1 MSLARRNFLDRI
13 AVFSRTLNSDYLR
26 DKGVVLNSRNEKA
39 RILRNGIS
47 IIAFTILEDFI
58 KERTGEILGG
68 ISTST
73 IAFNL
78 LSPKIQQATTFNAM
92 KSILQRA
99 NNMKRGNEDWLSF
112 IQDEAKNIASSAN
125 FPFSLSKFSLGWDKS
140 NLSTD
145 DISDFM
151 KTFNVQGGWNIIQQL
166 TAKANA
172 TLTSP
177 ETVFTNAAQRRH
189 KAAHNTN
196 ANSLYSDLEDFSK
209 DVKSLAF
216 AYDVLISKGLQHIIN
231 SNPMPVTLDTINFRF
246 LIKDGRVWKEFNAT
260 SNRASRSDRNYNRLL
275 SKIRIRANARNE
287 VLVIKKNLREIDKW
301 LIPYCT

>member
-1 MSLARRNFLDRI
+1 MSLARRNFLDRL

-125 FPFSLSKFSLGWDKS
+125 FPFSLSKFSEKS
-140 NLSTD
+140 CKS
-145 DISDFM
+145 
-151 KTFNVQGGWNIIQQL
+151 FN
-166 TAKANA
+166 
-172 TLTSP
+172 
-177 ETVFTNAAQRRH
+177 F
-189 KAAHNTN
+189 
-196 ANSLYSDLEDFSK
+196 
-209 DVKSLAF
+209 VKSSCFFKSSFKA
-216 AYDVLISKGLQHIIN
+216 VL
-231 SNPMPVTLDTINFRF
+231 
-246 LIKDGRVWKEFNAT
+246 
-260 SNRASRSDRNYNRLL
+260 
-275 SKIRIRANARNE
+275 
-287 VLVIKKNLREIDKW
+287 
-301 LIPYCT
+301 